1 MVLPLESMDVQHSCV
16 YGDALLAFDAYT
28 VKFQIKQNKEEKKN
42 RRNVL
47 KACKIL
53 KYMGSSLVFFLFFSC

>member
-28 VKFQIKQNKEEKKN
+28 VKFQIKQNKKK
-42 RRNVL
+42 
-47 KACKIL
+47 KKKQKECIKS
-53 KYMGSSLVFFLFFSC
+53 M